1 MSERSVAWWE
11 DVSREA
17 ESMFRVWTDGREL
30 DWAKKSWDALSK
42 RGLTS
47 YSNQIEWTQVMVR
60 LMALAAIYRDF
71 CELAFD
77 EIHEPEHLFWASEL
91 SLSTFRVA
99 QCVTQQFR
107 GDDGEDDEQ
116 LWDSA
121 LLELME
127 AARSEIHKVLSAE
140 YGGDS
145 LLFVSL
151 WNTVDYWREEDL
163 EPFEDQTDSADKEIR
178 EGNQSASKDVEHV
191 TRIDWRENAGN
202 VLNEDITGHKL
213 AAFHWIQEGMTRVH

>member
-1 MSERSVAWWE
+1 MPERSVAWWE
-11 DVSREA
+11 DVSRHA

-30 DWAKKSWDALSK
+30 EWAKKSWNALGK

-47 YSNQIEWTQVMVR
+47 YSNQIERTHVMVR

-77 EIHEPEHLFWASEL
+77 EIHDPEYTWWADDL

-99 QCVTQQFR
+99 QCSGSEFVLHEDA
-107 GDDGEDDEQ
+107 DDGELLE
-116 LWDSA
+116 SA

-127 AARSEIHKVLSAE
+127 TARSEIHKVLLAE
-140 YGGDS
+140 FGGDS

-151 WNTVDYWREEDL
+151 WNTVDYSRDEDL
-163 EPFEDQTDSADKEIR
+163 EPFENDD
-178 EGNQSASKDVEHV
+178 EGIEVKQDGDDRGNEVRPAAN
-191 TRIDWRENAGN
+191 IDWREWAESILNN
-202 VLNEDITGHKL
+202 VTGQKEK
-213 AAFHWIQEGMTRVH
+213 AFNWIQEGMCSLH